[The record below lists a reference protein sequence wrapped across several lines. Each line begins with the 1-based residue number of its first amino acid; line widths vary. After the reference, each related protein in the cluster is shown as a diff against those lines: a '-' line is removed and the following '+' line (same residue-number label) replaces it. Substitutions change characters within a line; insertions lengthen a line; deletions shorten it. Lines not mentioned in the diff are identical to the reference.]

1 MKQIKSSPALGGLL
15 VLLAACLWGCTGL
28 FVGSISSA
36 GLQSMEI
43 VVLRG
48 IITSVVMMPLM
59 LAIDPGMFRIR
70 LRDLWCFIGS
80 GVLSVLFFNYCYY
93 SNIQET
99 SPAVAVVMLF
109 TAPVFVTLL
118 SIPMFKEKLTWRKVI
133 AVVLI
138 LAGCALVSGIV
149 GEGANLTR
157 RGIVLGICSGFGYGL
172 YSIFSRLALNR
183 GYSPTTITFY
193 TFLLSAIG
201 GVFLVDFGH
210 IAAASAA
217 HGMQLWGPLVAYVLI
232 GTVGAYL
239 MYTAGLSYMDTSK
252 AAVMQSAEP
261 AAATVLQIVVLG
273 IWPDTLTL
281 VGVGLVTAAIAVLNW
296 PGGKKR

>member
-1 MKQIKSSPALGGLL
+1 MKKTRSSPALGGLL
-15 VLLAACLWGCTGL
+15 VLLAACLWGSTGL
-28 FVGSISSA
+28 FVGSISAA
-36 GLQSMEI
+36 GLTSMEI

-48 IITSVVMMPLM
+48 IITSVVMLPLM
-59 LAIDPGMFRIR
+59 LAIDPGLFR
-70 LRDLWCFIGS
+70 LRLKDIWCFIGS

-118 SIPMFKEKLTWRKVI
+118 SIPLFKEKLTWRKVT
-133 AVVLI
+133 AVLLI
-138 LAGCALVSGIV
+138 LIGCALVSGIV
-149 GEGANLTR
+149 GEGASLTR

-172 YSIFSRLALNR
+172 YSIFSRFALNR
-183 GYSPTTITFY
+183 GYAPTTITFY
-193 TFLLSAIG
+193 TFLLSAVG
-201 GVFLVDFGH
+201 GVFMVDFGH
-210 IAAASAA
+210 VVEASASF
-217 HGMQLWGPLVAYVLI
+217 GLSLWAPLVLYVLV

-239 MYTAGLSYMDTSK
+239 MYTAGLSRMDTSK

-261 AAATVLQIVVLG
+261 AAATILQIVVLG
-273 IWPDTLTL
+273 VWPDTLTL

-296 PGGKKR
+296 GGKKR